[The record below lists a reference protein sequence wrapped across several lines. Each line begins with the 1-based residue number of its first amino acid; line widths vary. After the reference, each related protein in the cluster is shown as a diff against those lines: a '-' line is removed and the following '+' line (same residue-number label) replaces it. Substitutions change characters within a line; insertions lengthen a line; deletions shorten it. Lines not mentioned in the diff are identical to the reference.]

1 MLLVEQNAIST
12 CTVVDLTILAQ
23 CTHKLNKYIN
33 IHLKYIYICIF
44 IGFTLC
50 EHTVFLT
57 CHYFWCYQCKAFH

>member
-50 EHTVFLT
+50 ERVFNMSLLLVLSM
-57 CHYFWCYQCKAFH
+57 

>member
-33 IHLKYIYICIF
+33 IHLKYICTFVY
-44 IGFTLC
+44 L
-50 EHTVFLT
+50 LDL
-57 CHYFWCYQCKAFH
+57 HYASIQCF